1 MVSGIRLLLNAIDK
15 QYEIVLS
22 SFFIRRQFE
31 VYLAFIREKKKMNWR
46 LFEDTNQTAF
56 CCLFKDKSKSNL
68 AFLFLF
74 EERKKRE
81 DNILYIL
88 KTLCKLHFILSSKT
102 NQSLIYLFFFFL
114 KREKRST
121 IRYIL
126 KHSINYKLSDS
137 SKIIQSLFVFSF
149 YP

>member
-46 LFEDTNQTAF
+46 LFEDIVQTAF
-56 CCLFKDKSKSNL
+56 YSLFQDKSKSNL
-68 AFLFLF
+68 VFFLSW
-74 EERKKRE
+74 KRE
-81 DNILYIL
+81 KREKTIFYNL

-102 NQSLIYLFFFFL
+102 NQSLIYFFFFFL